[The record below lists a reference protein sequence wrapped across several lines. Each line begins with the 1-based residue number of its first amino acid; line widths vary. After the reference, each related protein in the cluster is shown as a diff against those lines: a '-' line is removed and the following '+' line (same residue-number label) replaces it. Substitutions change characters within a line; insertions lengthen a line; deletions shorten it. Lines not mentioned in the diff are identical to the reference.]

1 MVNSIDRLTEIY
13 KEYRNKSLVT
23 IIDTDIDLKAIK
35 SLSNHQENIDTS
47 ASISQQI
54 TEEQIK
60 LLKRELGLN
69 GDIGFTQNLT
79 PNVGEVEEN
88 IIYQRRL
95 VLGVEWNILKNGFT
109 DNYFQR
115 KSLEQQLQYDGFSD
129 QKLSSKS
136 GFIHQM
142 NQTITLFNLRKIDLL
157 QKRAIF
163 IEQEDS
169 IAKNLFLLKQI
180 KHEDY
185 IDIQSRR
192 AEIKGMQSIYDAYNR
207 YSSNDLP
214 SISELPL
221 PLIDLNYSFLGSILN
236 ESDSNLINQFDWESV
251 ADLKNKWW
259 NEISARLYTQ
269 YNFYDLAQTDPA
281 TRSYF
286 SLGLNIKIPL
296 VFNHKIKKNI
306 DLMKLEKSY
315 DRIKDVQTHDKEEL
329 LNLVYEFR
337 YKLKQY
343 INLYQKKL
351 MFEELLRKEE
361 VKLDFND
368 ADFNPIKGIHLVDDI
383 LRIDIELHDLLQNLY
398 IKALR
403 IHFKLEDVEI
413 KNLVYEFELP
423 RIDIEENQLTKGI
436 FIWSSILDS
445 IEPAFSKQYLIYNKY
460 DHVFLAA
467 KNKDPQLSKKKKLLK
482 EFSGNR
488 YLMIGNNKLIN
499 EQTPDVYLN
508 NIINQYDTSEFDGIH
523 LDVEPHTFDDW
534 KTNKSEYLDKYLTLI
549 KKTKELCDA
558 HDLQLNISI
567 PLHYGE
573 EFTKELFNY
582 VDHIDFMCYE
592 NVKQS
597 YLIRKLTLY
606 QDYIDQI
613 GISLRTEDF
622 SNKIELQSFALELS
636 KATAIKRINFHSL
649 KRLIKMDEEYLNL
662 K

>member
-1 MVNSIDRLTEIY
+1 MKTTDLDNDITAIKTLSR
-13 KEYRNKSLVT
+13 KES
-23 IIDTDIDLKAIK
+23 IIDT
-35 SLSNHQENIDTS
+35 N

-69 GDIGFTQNLT
+69 GNIDFTQNLT

-95 VLGVEWNILKNGFT
+95 VLGVEWNFLKNGFT

-129 QKLSSKS
+129 QKLSSKN

-142 NQTITLFNLRKIDLL
+142 NQTITLFNLKKIDLL
-157 QKRAIF
+157 QKRAEY
-163 IEQEDS
+163 IEQENN

-207 YSSNDLP
+207 YSSTDLS

-236 ESDSNLINQFDWESV
+236 ESDSNLINQFDWELV

-269 YNFYDLAQTDPA
+269 YNFYDLAQTDPG

-286 SLGLNIKIPL
+286 SLGLNVKIPL

-306 DLMKLEKSY
+306 DLMKLEKSF

-403 IHFKLEDVEI
+403 IHFKLEDVEM
-413 KNLVYEFELP
+413 KNLVYQFELP
-423 RIDIEENQLTKGI
+423 RIDIEENQLNKGI

-445 IEPAFSKQYLIYNKY
+445 IDPAFTKQYLIYNKY

-467 KNKDPQLSKKKKLLK
+467 KEKDAQMEKKKKLLQ

-499 EQTPDVYLN
+499 DPNPENYLK
-508 NIINQYDTSEFDGIH
+508 NIINQYDTSEIDGIH

-534 KTNKSEYLDKYLTLI
+534 KTNKAAYLSQYLTLI
-549 KKTKELCDA
+549 KKSKELCDA
-558 HDLQLNISI
+558 NNLELNISI

-573 EFTKELFNY
+573 AFTKDLFQY
-582 VDHIDFMCYE
+582 VNHIDFMCYE

-597 YLIRKLTLY
+597 YLVRKLTLY
-606 QDYIDQI
+606 PDFIDQI

-622 SNKIELQSFALELS
+622 SNKIELQSFAIELS